1 MGCFNRN
8 VIISQFAFNTLFDL
22 FKYVDKE
29 RINMKL
35 TQKNWKNINNK
46 NYIL

>member
-8 VIISQFAFNTLFDL
+8 VIISQSAFNMLFDL
-22 FKYVDKE
+22 FKYIDKK

-35 TQKNWKNINNK
+35 MQKNWKNINNK
-46 NYIL
+46 NDIL